1 MIRFIKDQ
9 IKRTV
14 YSVVPPPLQQV
25 KYIHDS
31 YSQAGEDVVI
41 KYLFD
46 SVKLYR
52 ISYLEL
58 GTNIPDKYNN
68 TYLFYQN
75 GSRGVCVEADE
86 TLLSEIKRIRPEDK
100 ALSVGVNIGHLAE
113 ADFYIFNE
121 PALNTFSK
129 EEAELRESQGN
140 FKIVKVSKVQLKTV
154 EQIIKEN
161 FTAYPDF
168 LSIDIEGLDLD
179 VLKTLDFTKYPIP
192 VICAET
198 CAYSENHIKPKSP
211 EISEFMMSKGYFIYA
226 DTYINTIFVKKDWF
240 YSR

>member
-1 MIRFIKDQ
+1 MKRFIKDK
-9 IKRTV
+9 IKKAV
-14 YSVVPPPLQQV
+14 FSVIPPPRQPN
-25 KYIHDS
+25 YIINS
-31 YSQAGEDVVI
+31 YSQAGEDVVL

-46 SVKLYR
+46 SVRLNK

-58 GTNIPDKYNN
+58 GTNTPDRQNN
-68 TYLFYQN
+68 TYLFYER

-86 TLLSEIKRIRPEDK
+86 TLFEEIKRVRPEDK
-100 ALSVGVNIGHLAE
+100 ALSVGVNIGNQTE
-113 ADFYIFNE
+113 ADFYVFDL

-129 EEAELRESQGN
+129 EEAELRESQGT
-140 FKIVKVSKVQLKTV
+140 FKIVRVSKVRMMTV

-161 FTAYPDF
+161 FATYPDF

-179 VLKTLDFTKYPIP
+179 VLKTLDFARYPIP

-198 CAYSENHIKPKSP
+198 CVYSENHIKPKNP
-211 EISEFMMSKGYFIYA
+211 EIAEFMISNGYFIYA
-226 DTYINTIFVKKDWF
+226 DTYINTIFVNKEWF

>member
-1 MIRFIKDQ
+1 MKRFIKDK
-9 IKRTV
+9 IKEAV
-14 YSVVPPPLQQV
+14 FAVIPPPRQPNHIV
-25 KYIHDS
+25 NS
-31 YSQAGEDVVI
+31 YSQAGEDTVL

-46 SVKLYR
+46 SVRLDK

-58 GTNIPDKYNN
+58 GTNTPDKQNN
-68 TYLFYQN
+68 TFLFYQS

-86 TLLSEIKRIRPEDK
+86 SLFDEIQRVRPEDK
-100 ALSVGVNIGHLAE
+100 VLSAGVNVGNLTE
-113 ADFYIFNE
+113 ADFYVFDL

-129 EEAELRESQGN
+129 EEAEFRESQGT
-140 FKIVKVSKVQLKTV
+140 FKIVRVNKVRLMTV

-161 FTAYPDF
+161 FSTYPDL

-179 VLKTLDFTKYPIP
+179 VLKSLDFAKYPIP

-198 CAYSENHIKPKSP
+198 CVYSENHIKPKNP
-211 EISEFMMSKGYFIYA
+211 EIAEFMISKGYFIYA
-226 DTYINTIFVKKDWF
+226 DTYINTIFVNENWF